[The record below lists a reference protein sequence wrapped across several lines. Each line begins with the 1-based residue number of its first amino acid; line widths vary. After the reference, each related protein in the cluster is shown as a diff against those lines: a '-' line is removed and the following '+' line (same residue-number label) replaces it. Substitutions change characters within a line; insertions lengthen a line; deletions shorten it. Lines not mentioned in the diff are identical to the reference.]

1 VNRLRISQRVIEQL
15 PGSRDR
21 HAVSAHLAHRF
32 EHATLRVDERLYA
45 DDWKLLAATTE
56 ARYFLDVGKEFQ
68 LWPHLRYHV
77 QGAVSFWQ
85 RAYEALPGPG
95 GLVAPTLR
103 TGDRELGP
111 LQTIVLGAG
120 LRWTLTESA
129 SSHCDLIL
137 EGDVGRTTFSD
148 TLYIQ
153 ERKMGYSTLALEA
166 VF

>member
-1 VNRLRISQRVIEQL
+1 
-15 PGSRDR
+15 
-21 HAVSAHLAHRF
+21 
-32 EHATLRVDERLYA
+32 
-45 DDWKLLAATTE
+45 
-56 ARYFLDVGKEFQ
+56 
-68 LWPHLRYHV
+68 
-77 QGAVSFWQ
+77 
-85 RAYEALPGPG
+85 
-95 GLVAPTLR
+95 VAPTLR

-129 SSHCDLIL
+129 SSHFDLIL